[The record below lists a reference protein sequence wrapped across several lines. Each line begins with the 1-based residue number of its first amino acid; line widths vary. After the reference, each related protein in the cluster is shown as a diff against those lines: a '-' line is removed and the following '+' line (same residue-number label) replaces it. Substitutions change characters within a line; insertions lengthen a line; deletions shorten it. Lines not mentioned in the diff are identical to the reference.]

1 MSRLQITFRRGRW
14 LGITVL
20 IHLATERMGEIYK
33 RYIEE
38 IKYILVELL
47 YWIVSQERSIDPI
60 EIMSQFKIHTAYK
73 INLFYF
79 ME

>member
-1 MSRLQITFRRGRW
+1 
-14 LGITVL
+14 
-20 IHLATERMGEIYK
+20 MGEIYK

-38 IKYILVELL
+38 IKYNFVELL
-47 YWIVSQERSIDPI
+47 YWIVSQEKSIAPI
-60 EIMSQFKIHTAYK
+60 EIMLQFKIYTAYK

>member
-1 MSRLQITFRRGRW
+1 
-14 LGITVL
+14 
-20 IHLATERMGEIYK
+20 MGEIYK

-47 YWIVSQERSIDPI
+47 YWIGSQEKSIAPI
-60 EIMSQFKIHTAYK
+60 EIMLQFKIYIAYK
-73 INLFYF
+73 INLFYL

>member
-1 MSRLQITFRRGRW
+1 M
-14 LGITVL
+14 
-20 IHLATERMGEIYK
+20 ATERMGEIYK

-38 IKYILVELL
+38 IKYNFVELL
-47 YWIVSQERSIDPI
+47 YWIVSQEKSIAPI
-60 EIMSQFKIHTAYK
+60 EIMLQFKIYTAYK